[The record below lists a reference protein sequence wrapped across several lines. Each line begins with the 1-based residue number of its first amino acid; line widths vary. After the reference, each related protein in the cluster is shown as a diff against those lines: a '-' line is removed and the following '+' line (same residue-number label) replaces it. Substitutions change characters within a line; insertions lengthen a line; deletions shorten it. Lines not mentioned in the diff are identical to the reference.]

1 MRPAEVLKLRRGCLR
16 EDEKGR
22 FTLTGYASKGL
33 DHNDQDSG
41 ERSWAVVGVV
51 GSAITMLESL
61 TDSPLLFPPS
71 TRRKSPRAI
80 IQSRPLRS
88 AVIDADITRFIDW
101 INTAFTR
108 PDGRLPIPPDPTKA
122 VHASRLRRTLA
133 YFVVRRPGG
142 LIAAALQY
150 GHVRSRVTLA
160 YAGEADTS
168 WLDDVLIE
176 RLEMVVDQTNNDLEH
191 LHDGEHV
198 SGPSAEEYRRRLAQI
213 VPFAGRVVDKVRNAE
228 RLLTS
233 TDPNIH
239 HGQGM
244 TCVYRAETALCRSA
258 RQEAEVDI
266 DGPDESDCRSA
277 CTNLAYTERDIA
289 LLRERLIVLETGAV
303 DPLSP
308 RPLRDRSA
316 AQAAQVRA
324 IIERHEHTPQGA
336 GDASDGAA

>member
-1 MRPAEVLKLRRGCLR
+1 
-16 EDEKGR
+16 
-22 FTLTGYASKGL
+22 
-33 DHNDQDSG
+33 
-41 ERSWAVVGVV
+41 
-51 GSAITMLESL
+51 
-61 TDSPLLFPPS
+61 
-71 TRRKSPRAI
+71 
-80 IQSRPLRS
+80 
-88 AVIDADITRFIDW
+88 
-101 INTAFTR
+101 
-108 PDGRLPIPPDPTKA
+108 
-122 VHASRLRRTLA
+122 
-133 YFVVRRPGG
+133 
-142 LIAAALQY
+142 
-150 GHVRSRVTLA
+150 
-160 YAGEADTS
+160 
-168 WLDDVLIE
+168 
-176 RLEMVVDQTNNDLEH
+176 
-191 LHDGEHV
+191 
-198 SGPSAEEYRRRLAQI
+198 
-213 VPFAGRVVDKVRNAE
+213 VDKVRNAE

-336 GDASDGAA
+336 GDALDGAACRLPGRLVCGTPCGANHPAPVHADRPNPDTRLDQ